1 MNEGRPE
8 RADAVRNRRAILA
21 ATEGL
26 LATHR
31 PQDISMEQ
39 VAAAAG
45 VAKGT
50 VFHRFGNRM
59 GLMTAL
65 MIERAQAL
73 EEEVTSGPPPLGPG
87 APDRDR
93 LLAFLA
99 AIATVVS
106 RNKSLLTELAY
117 SAATEPPAN
126 EKAAHDR
133 NDHPVYRF
141 WHGHISSLIAA
152 QRPDADA
159 EMIAHILLGALHS
172 EPVLAELAT
181 GGPDRLTAAL
191 HTIARA
197 VLDAD
202 QRLSGSGE
210 QRLPDRG
217 PRFDRGVRV
226 GGPRQVELLADERP
240 DAAGRRFSQGR
251 YREFPKPPRV
261 GRPARQYRDLT
272 RLGEFSRHRSEAPA
286 GHPERAEASAGTEQV
301 ERGPA
306 DVPAYAVED
315 HVNAAGGGT
324 HLPRP
329 VARAVVNGDVGAE
342 VASHSQFPLS
352 AGQRHDPGARVAGQ
366 LD

>member
-1 MNEGRPE
+1 MEFPWNNVPMNEGRPE

-21 ATEGL
+21 ATEDL

-59 GLMTAL
+59 GLMRAL

-87 APDRDR
+87 ASDQDR

-99 AIATVVS
+99 AIAAVVS

-117 SAATEPPAN
+117 SAATEPAATEPAAAEPTTSEPN
-126 EKAAHDR
+126 GKAAHDR

-159 EMIAHILLGALHS
+159 GMIAHILLGALHS
-172 EPVLAELAT
+172 EPVLAELVA
-181 GGPDRLTAAL
+181 GGPDRLIAAL
-191 HTIARA
+191 HTLARA

-202 QRLSGSGE
+202 QR
-210 QRLPDRG
+210 
-217 PRFDRGVRV
+217 
-226 GGPRQVELLADERP
+226 
-240 DAAGRRFSQGR
+240 
-251 YREFPKPPRV
+251 
-261 GRPARQYRDLT
+261 
-272 RLGEFSRHRSEAPA
+272 
-286 GHPERAEASAGTEQV
+286 
-301 ERGPA
+301 
-306 DVPAYAVED
+306 
-315 HVNAAGGGT
+315 
-324 HLPRP
+324 
-329 VARAVVNGDVGAE
+329 
-342 VASHSQFPLS
+342 
-352 AGQRHDPGARVAGQ
+352 
-366 LD
+366 